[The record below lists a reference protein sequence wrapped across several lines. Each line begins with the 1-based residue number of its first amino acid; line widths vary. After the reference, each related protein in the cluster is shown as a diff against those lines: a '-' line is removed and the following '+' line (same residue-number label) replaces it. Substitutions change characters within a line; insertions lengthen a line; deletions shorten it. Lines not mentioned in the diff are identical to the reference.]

1 MPRSRMLLEPVDP
14 NERFRARRRQAR
26 RRQTFRRLTL
36 VAIVTLITAGLTLG
50 ARFLSED
57 ATHATG
63 ANEAPS
69 GQAAPQPP
77 PKPEPRPYPDEMRG
91 VHVTMALASLEGK
104 FDEYLAL
111 TSEGLNTIELDVKD
125 ENGQVGFR
133 VRVPLAREIGSA
145 RTYYNAK
152 EIVGKARAK
161 GVYLVGRLVVFE
173 DPLLSSQR
181 PRYAIRNPDGS
192 VWRNSAGLGWTNQ
205 YDERVWKYNVDIA
218 VEAAK
223 AGFDE
228 IQFDYIRF
236 PTDGNIESAVY
247 AFEKKEKKQ
256 ATISRF
262 LAYARSRLE
271 PLGVRMSAD
280 VFGLSAT
287 RNMGIGQTPRRL
299 ARYLDAIYPMVYPS
313 HYGPGELGLADPNA
327 DPGRTVALSLRDFA
341 ADLTG
346 QKTRLVPWLQD
357 FSLGREYSKDDV
369 RLQILAARDASAD
382 GYLLWNPSGLYT
394 RGVLSAP

>member
-236 PTDGNIESAVY
+236 PTDGNVESAVY
-247 AFEKKEKKQ
+247 AFEKKEKRH
-256 ATISRF
+256 ATLSRF

>member
-1 MPRSRMLLEPVDP
+1 MLLEPVDP

-26 RRQTFRRLTL
+26 RRQTIQRISLL
-36 VAIVTLITAGLTLG
+36 AVVTLAAAGATLG
-50 ARFLSED
+50 ARFLGD
-57 ATHATG
+57 AGTRAAG
-63 ANEAPS
+63 GNEPVTQQSTPPA
-69 GQAAPQPP
+69 P
-77 PKPEPRPYPDEMRG
+77 PKPEPRPYPDEIRG
-91 VHVTMALASLEGK
+91 VHVTMALASLDGK
-104 FDEYLAL
+104 LDEYLAL
-111 TSEGLNTIELDVKD
+111 TSEGLNTLELDVKD
-125 ENGQVGFR
+125 ENGEVGFR
-133 VRVPLAREIGSA
+133 AKVPLARQIGSA
-145 RTYYNAK
+145 RDYYKAK
-152 EIVGKARAK
+152 EVVEKARAK
-161 GVYLVGRLVVFE
+161 GVYLIGRVVVME
-173 DPLLSSQR
+173 DPLLTSQR
-181 PRYAIRNPDGS
+181 PKYAIRNPDGS
-192 VWRNSAGLGWTNQ
+192 VWRNSAGLGWSNP
-205 YDERVWKYNVDIA
+205 YDKRVWKYNVDIA

-247 AFEKKEKKQ
+247 AGEVKEKRH
-256 ATISRF
+256 ATIARI
-262 LAYARSRLE
+262 LAYARERLE

-287 RNMGIGQTPRRL
+287 RNMGIGQTPRKL

-327 DPGRTVALSLRDFA
+327 EPGRTVALSLRDFA

-346 QKTRLVPWLQD
+346 QETRLVPWLQD

-382 GYLLWNPSGLYT
+382 GYLLWNPSGIYT
-394 RGVLSAP
+394 PGVLSDQ

>member
-1 MPRSRMLLEPVDP
+1 MPRSPMLLEPVDP

-36 VAIVTLITAGLTLG
+36 LAIVTLAAAGATLG
-50 ARFLSED
+50 ARFLGED
-57 ATHATG
+57 SAG
-63 ANEAPS
+63 LRANEAPA
-69 GQAAPQPP
+69 GQATTPPAP

-125 ENGQVGFR
+125 ENGLVGFR
-133 VRVPLAREIGSA
+133 ARVPLARKIGSA
-145 RTYYNAK
+145 RTYYDPA
-152 EIVGKARAK
+152 EIVEKVRAK
-161 GVYLVGRLVVFE
+161 GVYLVGRVVVME
-173 DPLLSSQR
+173 DPLLSTQR
-181 PRYAIRNPDGS
+181 PNYAIRNPDGS
-192 VWRNSAGLGWTNQ
+192 VWHNSAGLGWANP

-236 PTDGNIESAVY
+236 PTDGNIDSAVY
-247 AFEKKEKKQ
+247 AGQRKEKKH
-256 ATISRF
+256 ATIARF
-262 LAYARSRLE
+262 LEYARGRLE
-271 PLGVRMSAD
+271 PLAVRMSAD

-382 GYLLWNPSGLYT
+382 GFLLWNPSGIYT

>member
-236 PTDGNIESAVY
+236 PTDGNTESAVY
-247 AFEKKEKKQ
+247 AFEKKEKRH
-256 ATISRF
+256 ATLSRF

>member
-1 MPRSRMLLEPVDP
+1 MLLEPVDP

-181 PRYAIRNPDGS
+181 PGYAIRNPDGS

-236 PTDGNIESAVY
+236 PTDGNTESAVY
-247 AFEKKEKKQ
+247 AFEKKEKRH
-256 ATISRF
+256 ATLSRF

>member
-1 MPRSRMLLEPVDP
+1 MPRSPMLLEPVDP

-36 VAIVTLITAGLTLG
+36 LAIVTLAAAGATLG
-50 ARFLSED
+50 ARFLGED
-57 ATHATG
+57 SAG
-63 ANEAPS
+63 LRANEAPA
-69 GQAAPQPP
+69 GQATTPPAP

-91 VHVTMALASLEGK
+91 VHVTMALASLEGR

-125 ENGQVGFR
+125 ENGLVGFR
-133 VRVPLAREIGSA
+133 ARVPLARKIGSA
-145 RTYYNAK
+145 RTYYDPA
-152 EIVGKARAK
+152 EIVEKVRAK
-161 GVYLVGRLVVFE
+161 GVYLVGRVVVME
-173 DPLLSSQR
+173 DPLLSTQR
-181 PRYAIRNPDGS
+181 PNYAILNPDGS
-192 VWRNSAGLGWTNQ
+192 VWHNSAGLGWANP

-236 PTDGNIESAVY
+236 PTDGNIDSAVY
-247 AFEKKEKKQ
+247 AGQRKEKKH
-256 ATISRF
+256 ATIARF
-262 LAYARSRLE
+262 LEYARGRLE
-271 PLGVRMSAD
+271 PLAVRMSAD

-299 ARYLDAIYPMVYPS
+299 ARHLDAIYPMVYPS

-327 DPGRTVALSLRDFA
+327 EPGRTVALSLRDFA

-382 GYLLWNPSGLYT
+382 GFLLWNPSGIYT